1 MTAARHST
9 VTEHRT
15 TAQVLAIVVQRI
27 KQFQTGSG
35 KCSASPH
42 PTLFF
47 TSSGPAWSWARA
59 SRKVVSGTG
68 GSPCRFET
76 ATRWDR

>member
-27 KQFQTGSG
+27 KQFQTGS
-35 KCSASPH
+35 ARLPL
-42 PTLFF
+42 TRRF
-47 TSSGPAWSWARA
+47 SSLRQALPGPGHELLA
-59 SRKVVSGTG
+59 K
-68 GSPCRFET
+68 
-76 ATRWDR
+76 